1 MAEVCIRIKLRD
13 DTEPETLDLST
24 TNIEDVNNVGIKPNS
39 DGSITNYPKSNFSGY
54 NGLSFA
60 KGYLTI
66 GIDKM
71 AHSDEIEPCT
81 LSSEQ
86 SPLEFMWGATDGNGK
101 YDLTLELSNALN
113 LSHIVVVGDSMSKQY
128 PIKVLVDN
136 ETTLTNDK
144 NSWLIS
150 IDKTKETHTLKFTDW
165 NRSMYNAC
173 LTNVRVIKKNLDI
186 KNTAID
192 NLDSTSQSKSSS
204 GDIEYG
210 VIANTGKFSVI
221 DRNEEI
227 LTLIKNDVIKE
238 TDTNIDILLN
248 NKNIQT
254 HISSS
259 NDYDTS
265 NNSFYVSLTNAI
277 DKMDQIYGGLD
288 YDGTEKT
295 LYEILDIVL
304 KSYYGD
310 SFSLLQTIYFKRC
323 KLFDGTDTSME
334 FYLKHIIIKYPVIEY
349 GYTYRQIFNDI
360 CTIAQLNMYL
370 DDDNN
375 VTFSQSRPIFFK
387 YDNTSMGRVLSRD
400 TNININSFALQNSPK
415 VDVFLK
421 NKYNGV
427 KCTVSDPII
436 TNEYDSIV
444 DTHNIIIPDLTN
456 IYPLTNENTSVLEY
470 EMVSVSNIYKELSVY
485 QQIKSYY
492 INYNYIINKQ
502 SNYGLTN
509 VSDIKNFWG
518 PDQETYSIDY
528 KVEEYP
534 ITASGTWTND
544 NKITINGD
552 INKSELPENIYY
564 TSQSGVSNDSYSHTF
579 TITDGTITVDKT
591 VTTNLKGSIP
601 LVVCE
606 ENDYYYSVN
615 VTALEIARDVYDF
628 YGVATTTS
636 TKEPDDNVQLT
647 GVLKKYIPLSATI
660 SQKGN
665 LRKIEFN
672 NIDGDYIPDG
682 SKDIFTLNKLN
693 TNLLQTTTIYNGNNS
708 NENGTKLDEII
719 SKNIIND
726 YKDGI
731 TSINVDIYCTDLV
744 DEKDVSSKKIRN
756 GEILQVGDVFHLNKI
771 RNKNGEKMLFRCN
784 SRHFIQDGSP
794 HLRINGYE
802 LKQ

>member
-60 KGYLTI
+60 KWYLTI

-265 NNSFYVSLTNAI
+265 NNGFYVSLTNAI
-277 DKMDQIYGGLD
+277 DKLDQIYGGLD

-295 LYEILDIVL
+295 LYKILDIVL

-334 FYLKHIIIKYPVIEY
+334 FYLRHIIIKYPVIEY

-387 YDNTSMGRVLSRD
+387 YDNTPDGRVLSRD

-456 IYPLTNENTSVLEY
+456 VTPLTRESTNVKEIGL
-470 EMVSVSNIYKELSVY
+470 VSIANIYKELSVY
-485 QQIKSYY
+485 QQIKYY
-492 INYNYIINKQ
+492 DINYNYVINKK
-502 SNYGLTN
+502 SNYGLTEISKIN
-509 VSDIKNFWG
+509 LFWDE
-518 PDQETYSIDY
+518 DQETYSINY

-534 ITASGTWTND
+534 ITATGTWTKN
-544 NKITINGD
+544 NKITINGN
-552 INKSELPENIYY
+552 INIGELSNITY
-564 TSQSGVSNDSYSHTF
+564 TSQNGVANDSYSHDF
-579 TITDGTITVDKT
+579 TIQDGTITYNKT
-591 VTTNLKGSIP
+591 VTTSSKGDKP

-606 ENDYYYSVN
+606 ENDDSYSV
-615 VTALEIARDVYDF
+615 TITLLEIARDVYNF

-636 TKEPDDNVQLT
+636 TKPSDKRVQLT

-665 LRKIEFN
+665 LSKIEFN
-672 NIDGDYIPDG
+672 SIDGGYIPDG

-693 TNLLQTTTIYNGNNS
+693 TNLLQTTTTYNGNNS

-771 RNKNGEKMLFRCN
+771 RDKNGNPMLFRCN
-784 SRHFIQDGSP
+784 SRTFIYDGSP
-794 HLRINGYE
+794 HLKINGYRI
-802 LKQ
+802 K

>member
-60 KGYLTI
+60 EGYLTI
-66 GIDKM
+66 GTDKM

-86 SPLEFMWGATDGNGK
+86 YPLEFMWGATDEYGK

-113 LSHIVVVGDSMSKQY
+113 LSHIVVVGDSVSKQY
-128 PIKVLVDN
+128 PIKVLIDN

-173 LTNVRVIKKNLDI
+173 LTNVRVMKKNLDI

-210 VIANTGKFSVI
+210 VIANTGKFSVT

-265 NNSFYVSLTNAI
+265 NNSFSVSLTNAI
-277 DKMDQIYGGLD
+277 DKLDQIYGGLD

-295 LYEILDIVL
+295 LYEILNIVL

-334 FYLKHIIIKYPVIEY
+334 FYLKHIIVKYPVIEY

-387 YDNTSMGRVLSRD
+387 YDNTSMGRILSRD
-400 TNININSFALQNSPK
+400 TNININSFALQNSPR

-427 KCTVSDPII
+427 KCTVSDPVI

-444 DTHNIIIPDLTN
+444 DTHNYNVPN
-456 IYPLTNENTSVLEY
+456 ISSLPLTRESITVDHHMFDTTSYAYLT
-470 EMVSVSNIYKELSVY
+470 VY
-485 QQIKSYY
+485 QQVKYATD
-492 INYNYIINKQ
+492 NYIYRINKKL
-502 SNYGLTN
+502 NNGLSKILSITN
-509 VSDIKNFWG
+509 IGNEIES
-518 PDQETYSIDY
+518 YSISY
-528 KVEEYP
+528 IVKEYP
-534 ITASGTWTND
+534 ITANATVSPD

-552 INKSELPENIYY
+552 VTRGELSGTTYE
-564 TSQSGVSNDSYSHTF
+564 TQSGSVTDNYSQ
-579 TITDGTITVDKT
+579 TITATSYGFNPYTTTLSTSSKT
-591 VTTNLKGSIP
+591 TKPKLEVSVETDESFMVNLS
-601 LVVCE
+601 
-606 ENDYYYSVN
+606 SF
-615 VTALEIARDVYDF
+615 EIARDVYNF
-628 YGVATTTS
+628 YGVGYAPSEILSATF
-636 TKEPDDNVQLT
+636 ELT
-647 GVLKKYIPLSATI
+647 GVLKEYRPLSATI

-665 LRKIEFN
+665 LSKIEFN
-672 NIDGDYIPDG
+672 NIDGGYIPDG

-693 TNLLQTTTIYNGNNS
+693 TNLLQTTTTYNGNNS
-708 NENGTKLDEII
+708 NEKDTKLDEII

-731 TSINVDIYCTDLV
+731 TSISVDIYCTDLV
-744 DEKDVSSKKIRN
+744 DEKDVSSKKIQN
-756 GEILQVGDVFHLNKI
+756 GEILQVEDVFHLNKI
-771 RNKNGEKMLFRCN
+771 RDKNGEKMLFRCN
-784 SRHFIQDGSP
+784 SRQFIQDGSP